1 MPTES
6 RQVGVVLVE
15 QKVARMIRHDERESE
30 AAEVEEVLDR
40 VHRERRP
47 RPRIVCGT
55 KRTAMTRV
63 SKRVVANP
71 ALRKLKKMR
80 GIAVWRRTRLVVQRM
95 HPAILTHPPHVL
107 LPCHS

>member
-1 MPTES
+1 MPAES

-15 QKVARMIRHDERESE
+15 QKVARMIRHDEREGE

-63 SKRVVANP
+63 SKRVIANP
-71 ALRKLKKMR
+71 A
-80 GIAVWRRTRLVVQRM
+80 
-95 HPAILTHPPHVL
+95 
-107 LPCHS
+107 